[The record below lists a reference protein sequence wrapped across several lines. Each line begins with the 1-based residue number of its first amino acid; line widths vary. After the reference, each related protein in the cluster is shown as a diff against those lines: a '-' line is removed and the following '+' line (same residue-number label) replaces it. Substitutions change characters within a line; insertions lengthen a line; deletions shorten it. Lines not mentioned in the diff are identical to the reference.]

1 MADDAVDDLDATLP
15 LAMDVQAGFFEDGCR
30 HLLDLLLQPPSAS
43 SDELLSE
50 EEGASLLS
58 HLTILHRGYCSSN
71 DNVASST
78 TTGPLWSPT
87 SVNLVRARVRL
98 IMTSLCRGGGGG
110 GRCGV
115 DQVMIVVGKMA
126 RRLLT
131 DGILPLAS

>member
-1 MADDAVDDLDATLP
+1 MADDAVDDLDAALP
-15 LAMDVQAGFFEDGCR
+15 LAMDVQADFFEDGCR

-78 TTGPLWSPT
+78 TTGLLWSPT

-110 GRCGV
+110 RCGV
-115 DQVMIVVGKMA
+115 DRVMIVDGKMA